1 MREIRGLFAD
11 ENILPV
17 GRRLAGLVEA
27 GTVLYVGHRDI
38 PELSPGAK
46 DTEIFEVIGANG
58 RDLLFITRDKKIRTR
73 PVERRKLREAGVR
86 ALILTGRAN
95 MAPDDIYDLIITH
108 WDAIADMDAS
118 RAGPYTLT
126 CLRSA
131 TLTLKCKIHLRGS
144 RMRSPPIRAAII
156 WLDPMF
162 ST

>member
-17 GRRLAGLVEA
+17 GRKLAGLAEA

-73 PVERRKLREAGVR
+73 PVERRKLHEAGVR

-118 RAGPYTLT
+118 RAGPYTFSLT
-126 CLRSA
+126 SKGLRELS
-131 TLTLKCKIHLRGS
+131 IPR
-144 RMRSPPIRAAII
+144 
-156 WLDPMF
+156 
-162 ST
+162 

>member
-17 GRRLAGLVEA
+17 GRRLAGLAEA

-38 PELSPGAK
+38 PELPPGAK

-86 ALILTGRAN
+86 ALVLTGKAN
-95 MAPDDIYDLIITH
+95 MTPDNIYNLIVKY

-118 RAGPYTLT
+118 RAGPCIFSLT
-126 CLRSA
+126 SKGLRELS
-131 TLTLKCKIHLRGS
+131 IPR
-144 RMRSPPIRAAII
+144 
-156 WLDPMF
+156 
-162 ST
+162 